1 MLFSLVGP
9 GYHYEHYFDTT
20 GVTLKETNGEF
31 TETCHFTLKKEE
43 ATHGLQNVRKIG
55 TPIHQYR
62 GLKVLTIHNSTK
74 IGGSEICKKSSR
86 SSTPSP
92 LYISSPTEI
101 VAKQNSP
108 FDKNFL
114 HRYPAAV
121 ATHNSN
127 KYK

>member
-9 GYHYEHYFDTT
+9 GYHYEQYFDTT

-31 TETCHFTLKKEE
+31 TETCHLTLKKDE
-43 ATHGLQNVRKIG
+43 ATHGLQSVRKIG
-55 TPIHQYR
+55 TPIHEY
-62 GLKVLTIHNSTK
+62 KVLTIHNSTK
-74 IGGSEICKKSSR
+74 FGGNLGVKFVKNHQDHQHHHHCTYHHQQELLQKK
-86 SSTPSP
+86 
-92 LYISSPTEI
+92 L
-101 VAKQNSP
+101 P

-121 ATHNSN
+121 AAHNSN